1 MSKTKIIITGIAGAA
16 LMLSGCATN
25 PETGAAELFG
35 LVPVETVV
43 ETVEPVAQEAKSA
56 GGILGI
62 AGTVVAG
69 AIAYWRRR
77 KELAEKSNAEKA
89 KAVAVSVIDGVD
101 AILSKIDNAKDGGG
115 WAPTKDE
122 LCALLK
128 AAQTAAG
135 TRDDVKQILAEKA
148 AT

>member
-1 MSKTKIIITGIAGAA
+1 MKTVFIFSLLLFAA
-16 LMLSGCATN
+16 CFETACTTN
-25 PETGAAELFG
+25 PETGATELFG
-35 LVPVETVV
+35 LVPVDAVV